1 VEVRVGSI
9 LFAVAALG
17 LIASILQLV
26 LLRLHLRSASRKPCP
41 MPPISILKPLCG
53 VDDDLEANLAS
64 FASLDYPSY
73 EVILGVRDRSDP
85 AWRVADDAVRRW
97 RGRFR
102 LVIQRGE
109 PGLNPKVNQ
118 LIGLAAVAH
127 HDVLLVSDSNV
138 RAPDGY
144 LDDVAYHLAEPGVG
158 LVTHP
163 VGGVGEESLGSTLDN
178 LQASSAVGPATVAVK
193 RLTGRD
199 VVVGKSMALR
209 RADLAAM
216 GGFESVRD
224 VLAEDY
230 VLGVKVTREL
240 GKRVAIGSVAI
251 PAVSERRDVA
261 GFLSRYGRWCVMQ
274 RKIAGTP
281 VYAAQALLYP
291 LPFALAGLAFAPGTW
306 AVPAALLVWL
316 SKSLLDGTT
325 ARILRGTGFGARVL
339 WLSPLKDFL
348 FLFAFVRAF
357 GENSVEWRGNRLLVQ
372 AGSRLRRVSD
382 PSADGVLALE
392 R

>member
-1 VEVRVGSI
+1 MGSI

-17 LIASILQLV
+17 LIASIVQLV

-41 MPPISILKPLCG
+41 LPPISILKPLCG

-73 EVILGVRDRSDP
+73 EVVLGVRDRSDP
-85 AWRVADDAVRRW
+85 A
-97 RGRFR
+97 
-102 LVIQRGE
+102 
-109 PGLNPKVNQ
+109 LNPKVNQ
-118 LIGLAAVAH
+118 LIGLAAAAR

-144 LDDVAYHLAEPGVG
+144 LDDVARHLAEPGVG

-251 PAVSERRDVA
+251 PAVSGRRDVA

-291 LPFALAGLAFAPGTW
+291 LPFALAGLALAPGTW
-306 AVPAALLVWL
+306 ALPVMLLVWM
-316 SKSLLDGTT
+316 SKALLDGAT

-357 GENSVEWRGNRLLVQ
+357 GENSVEWRGNRLIVQ
-372 AGSRLRRVSD
+372 AGSRLRRAGD
-382 PSADGVLALE
+382 PSSDGVLALE

>member
-1 VEVRVGSI
+1 MGSI
-9 LFAVAALG
+9 LFAVAVLG
-17 LIASILQLV
+17 LLLSAVQLL
-26 LLRLHLRSASRKPCP
+26 LLRLHLRATSRKPCP
-41 MPPISILKPLCG
+41 LPPISILKPLCG
-53 VDDDLEANLAS
+53 VDDDLGANLAS
-64 FASLDYPSY
+64 FASLDYPAY
-73 EVILGVRDRSDP
+73 EVLLGVRDRNDP
-85 AWRVADDAVRRW
+85 AWRVAEAATRRW
-97 RGRFR
+97 PGRFR
-102 LVIQRGE
+102 LVVQRGE

-118 LIGLAAVAH
+118 LIGLAAAAR

-144 LDDVAYHLAEPGVG
+144 LEDVARHLAEPGVG

-163 VGGVGEESLGSTLDN
+163 VGGVGEASLGSALEN
-178 LQASSAVGPATVAVK
+178 LQAAAAVGPATVAVK

-209 RADLAAM
+209 REDLIAL

-240 GKRVAIGSVAI
+240 GKRVAIGGVAI
-251 PAVSERRDVA
+251 PAVSERRTVA

-291 LPFALAGLAFAPGTW
+291 LPFAVAGLAFAPDTW
-306 AVPAALLVWL
+306 ALAVALLVWL
-316 SKSLLDGTT
+316 SKSFLDEPPREPCAGPGS
-325 ARILRGTGFGARVL
+325 APGSSG
-339 WLSPLKDFL
+339 SP
-348 FLFAFVRAF
+348 R
-357 GENSVEWRGNRLLVQ
+357 
-372 AGSRLRRVSD
+372 
-382 PSADGVLALE
+382 
-392 R
+392 